1 MANKASSTPTSSSLL
16 HSPRL
21 QFSSLTTALVTSVLR
36 VRRDMGSDHNAPEL
50 PTGRD
55 PSEGPW
61 DVEVC
66 TVGGVAALE
75 ET

>member
-1 MANKASSTPTSSSLL
+1 
-16 HSPRL
+16 
-21 QFSSLTTALVTSVLR
+21 
-36 VRRDMGSDHNAPEL
+36 MGSDHNAPEL